1 MADDHGRSLIK
12 PSDTVI
18 AIGASTGGTEA
29 LAELLSAMPPD
40 SPGIVIV
47 QHMPERFTNA
57 FARRLDSRCQI
68 RVLEAKSGDRVV
80 AGHAL
85 LAPGN
90 RHMLLRRRGP
100 QYYVEVK
107 EGPPVN
113 HHRPSVDVLFRS
125 VAKYAGGNAIGVI
138 MTGIG
143 GDGARGMRE
152 MKDAGAFNIAQDER
166 SCVVFGMPKEA
177 IAKGAIDVIANL
189 RDIKDVIL
197 DRIRE
202 RELKKIR
209 TVKNYLDKGI

>member
-1 MADDHGRSLIK
+1 MADDYRQAMRS
-12 PSDTVI
+12 PPETVI

-29 LAELLSAMPPD
+29 LTELLSAMPPD
-40 SPGIVIV
+40 SPGIVVV

-57 FARRLDSRCQI
+57 FARRLDSRCKI
-68 RVLEAKSGDRVV
+68 RVLEAKSGDRVI

-85 LAPGN
+85 VAPGN
-90 RHMLLRRRGP
+90 RHMFLKRRGS

-107 EGPPVN
+107 DGPPVN

-125 VAKYAGGNAIGVI
+125 VAKYAGNNAIGVI

-152 MKDAGAFNIAQDER
+152 MKDAGAFNIAQDEK

-177 IAKGAIDVIANL
+177 IAKGAVDVIATL
-189 RDIKDVIL
+189 KDIKDVIL

-202 RELKKIR
+202 RELKK
-209 TVKNYLDKGI
+209 

>member
-1 MADDHGRSLIK
+1 MADDYRQAMTRS
-12 PSDTVI
+12 PDTVI

-57 FARRLDSRCQI
+57 FARRLDSKCKI
-68 RVLEAKSGDRVV
+68 RVLEAKSGDRVI

-90 RHMLLRRRGP
+90 LHMLLKRRGTR
-100 QYYVEVK
+100 YYVEVK
-107 EGPPVN
+107 DGPPVN

-125 VAKYAGGNAIGVI
+125 VAKYAGSNAIGVI

-143 GDGARGMRE
+143 GDGAGGMRE
-152 MKDAGAFNIAQDER
+152 MKDAGAFNIAQDEK

-189 RDIKDVIL
+189 KDIKDVIL
-197 DRIRE
+197 DCIRE
-202 RELKKIR
+202 RELKK
-209 TVKNYLDKGI
+209 VNKS

>member
-1 MADDHGRSLIK
+1 MADGYRK
-12 PSDTVI
+12 AMAMTPDTII

-68 RVLEAKSGDRVV
+68 RVMEAKSGDRVV

-85 LAPGN
+85 LALGN
-90 RHMLLRRRGP
+90 LHMLLKRRGAR
-100 QYYVEVK
+100 YYVEVK

-125 VAKYAGGNAIGVI
+125 VAKCAGSSAIGVI

-143 GDGARGMRE
+143 GDGAGGMRE

-197 DRIRE
+197 DRIRK
-202 RELKKIR
+202 RDLKKI
-209 TVKNYLDKGI
+209 KNS

>member
-1 MADDHGRSLIK
+1 MADGYRK
-12 PSDTVI
+12 ATTMCSDTVI

-57 FARRLDSRCQI
+57 FARRLDSKGKI
-68 RVLEAKSGDRVV
+68 RVMEAKSGDRVI

-90 RHMLLRRRGP
+90 LHMLLKRRGTR
-100 QYYVEVK
+100 YYVEVK
-107 EGPPVN
+107 DGPPVN

-125 VAKYAGGNAIGVI
+125 VAKYAGSNAIGVI
-138 MTGIG
+138 LTGIG

-152 MKDAGAFNIAQDER
+152 MKDAGAFNIAQDEK
-166 SCVVFGMPKEA
+166 SCVVYGMPKEA
-177 IAKGAIDVIANL
+177 VATGAIDVIANL
-189 RDIKDVIL
+189 KDIKGVIL
-197 DRIRE
+197 DRVRE
-202 RELKKIR
+202 RRVEKK
-209 TVKNYLDKGI
+209 